1 VREGRRGAGRVA
13 VAPTPWLCSKATGI
27 LGLVRSRPRLAC
39 FLLGLVILAST
50 VSSGAS
56 ASSVRALA
64 LSEMMGRCEVVLEG
78 RVREVQSRKDP
89 DSGAIH
95 TYVTFEVLDVLY
107 GPSPGPRLT
116 LRFLGGRVGERA
128 LRVAGASV
136 PEVGE
141 RGIYFVESTRR
152 PLVNPLLGWAQGR
165 ILLMPDREG
174 HARAM
179 SAAGAPIV
187 AIDPSP
193 PRRAEWRS
201 TGVAVG
207 LSADPLAPLERALP
221 ASDLK
226 RALRRMAPRSIE
238 DGAR

>member
-1 VREGRRGAGRVA
+1 M
-13 VAPTPWLCSKATGI
+13 GI
-27 LGLVRSRPRLAC
+27 LRTVCPCSRLAR
-39 FLLGLVILAST
+39 LLLFAVFAAST

-64 LSEMMGRCEVVLEG
+64 LSEMMDRCEVVLEG
-78 RVREVQSRKDP
+78 RVREVQSREDP

-116 LRFLGGRVGERA
+116 LRFLGGRVGERV
-128 LRVAGASV
+128 LRVAGTSV
-136 PEVGE
+136 PEMGE

-152 PLVNPLLGWAQGR
+152 RLVNPLLGWAQGR
-165 ILLMPDREG
+165 ILLVPDGEG
-174 HARAM
+174 HARAT

-193 PRRAEWRS
+193 PRRAPSRS
-201 TGVAVG
+201 GGVAIG
-207 LSADPLAPLERALP
+207 LSTDPRAPLDRALP
-221 ASDLK
+221 AADLK
-226 RALRRMAPRSIE
+226 RTLRRMAPQSSE
-238 DGAR
+238 NGAR